1 VWTFDK
7 YFTDCQVNI
16 AKLPVQLMI
25 CGGNHSRELFYLI
38 NTKYFHNRPHW
49 YPNNLGKFDT
59 SASGLIQ
66 VVRAKTPGLQVV
78 LHENFSSPVSA
89 ARVKSL

>member
-25 CGGNHSRELFYLI
+25 CGGNHSRELLYLI
-38 NTKYFHNRPHW
+38 
-49 YPNNLGKFDT
+49 DT
-59 SASGLIQ
+59 
-66 VVRAKTPGLQVV
+66 
-78 LHENFSSPVSA
+78 
-89 ARVKSL
+89 